1 MSEHRSR
8 APLTVLFM
16 VVLIDMIGFT
26 LVIPFLTY
34 FIQDLAAGDGFTDVG
49 ARDRWVGIVLASY
62 TLGQFLLTPFLGA
75 ISDAYGRRPVLILGL
90 VSNTVFLVA
99 FGLATSLWM
108 ALIARFLAGAGNGN
122 IAVAKAYIGDISTR
136 AELPGRMGMIG
147 ASFGLGF
154 MVGPMIGGILTDPAT
169 SFGGPFDTQWWSDHP
184 YFLPCLFAALLSLSS
199 MILAIWLLPE
209 SLSPEAREGEKRDLK
224 NFWKQL
230 SNLSS
235 ITTMPPSIR
244 KLIYTNS
251 VFILAFTMM
260 HATFILYTAMP
271 IVDGGLGYDE
281 RTNGY
286 IFAYVGLVGV
296 IVQGGLIRK
305 LSEKFEVAS
314 LMLVGIAL
322 TALGLGSIPYPS
334 PTPLIILLVMT
345 LIAAGNGLFQPSQS
359 TLLTH
364 ESRVHGLDLGGVMGV
379 QEGFGA
385 LSRIIGPVLAALIWS
400 ETVDGIGLWTYHTVF
415 RVAGLVAIF
424 ALALN
429 YPSNSDGEKEGQ
441 HHD

>member
-1 MSEHRSR
+1 
-8 APLTVLFM
+8 
-16 VVLIDMIGFT
+16 
-26 LVIPFLTY
+26 
-34 FIQDLAAGDGFTDVG
+34 
-49 ARDRWVGIVLASY
+49 
-62 TLGQFLLTPFLGA
+62 
-75 ISDAYGRRPVLILGL
+75 
-90 VSNTVFLVA
+90 
-99 FGLATSLWM
+99 
-108 ALIARFLAGAGNGN
+108 
-122 IAVAKAYIGDISTR
+122 
-136 AELPGRMGMIG
+136 
-147 ASFGLGF
+147 
-154 MVGPMIGGILTDPAT
+154 MIGGILTDPAT

-209 SLSPEAREGEKRDLK
+209 SLSPEAREKEKRDLK

-235 ITTMPPSIR
+235 ITRMPPSIR
-244 KLIYTNS
+244 KLVYTNS
-251 VFILAFTMM
+251 VFLLAFTMM

-271 IVDGGLGYDE
+271 IADGGRRYDE

-296 IVQGGLIRK
+296 IGQGGLIRK

-424 ALALN
+424 ALGLN
-429 YPSNSDGEKEGQ
+429 YLPNSKIEKEGR